1 MSAQDSKKIKR
12 VNLTFHGVNNNRRV
26 WYNQK
31 DFDVLVVSFTVD
43 DNTRLFEIPVD
54 CLPNKDSIHLKYD
67 PFSKSI
73 SWSPKNIGQYVVE
86 IRK

>member
-1 MSAQDSKKIKR
+1 MSTQESKKIKR

-26 WYNQK
+26 WYYQK

-43 DNTRLFEIPVD
+43 DNTRLFEISAD
-54 CLPNKDSIHLKYD
+54 HLPDNDSIHLKYD
-67 PFSKSI
+67 PFTKLI
-73 SWSPKNIGQYVVE
+73 SWSPQNIEQYVVE